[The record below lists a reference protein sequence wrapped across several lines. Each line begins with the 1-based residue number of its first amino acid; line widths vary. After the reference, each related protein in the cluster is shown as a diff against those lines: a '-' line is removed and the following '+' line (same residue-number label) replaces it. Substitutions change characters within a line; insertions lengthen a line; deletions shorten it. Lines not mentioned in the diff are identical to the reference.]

1 MPGTDGTELNRI
13 REEYGDLMNEEEKK
27 HFPTDQEQAKKRIE
41 QREKR
46 GKEISKIDGWI
57 STFGGPWTGA
67 PWIWSASMSFGG
79 YSLALLFCMRVL
91 WITASRWSVDD
102 VLSKTVYVSIVIFL
116 NVFVLNRLRV
126 KSVRNPDLYKK
137 NCAQMIVVLSVAFFI
152 GLFHY
157 SLLAAIAVGVVMPCF
172 FIALLY
178 EYPEPLQ
185 PVLQRADTLWTSFLL
200 YMTSTDLSKTSELA
214 DFNKTQSRFI
224 LFFLCILLTNLMF
237 LMTLPSGGP
246 ISIFIYLL
254 SLYTV
259 LRLSMRDVVRWI
271 NDGDESTYETWYRF
285 YQGSTLFTIAMFF
298 NVYFSRKVIARAV
311 DLSDAPAVFI
321 PMFVFLSSV
330 FFCDEIYAFFFMNK
344 IKSLENER
352 EML

>member
-1 MPGTDGTELNRI
+1 MSGTDETELSRI
-13 REEYGDLMNEEEKK
+13 REEYGDLMNAEEKER
-27 HFPTDQEQAKKRIE
+27 FPSAQEQAKKRIE

-46 GKEISKIDGWI
+46 EKEISRIDRWI
-57 STFGGPWTGA
+57 STFGGAWIGG
-67 PWIWSASMSFGG
+67 PWIWSASGLVGG

-172 FIALLY
+172 FAALLY
-178 EYPEPLQ
+178 EYPESLR
-185 PVLQRADTLWTSFLL
+185 PVVQRVDALWTPFLL
-200 YMTSTDLSKTSELA
+200 YMTSTDLSKTGELA
-214 DFNKTQSRFI
+214 DFNKTQSHFV
-224 LFFLCILLTNLMF
+224 LFFLCVLLTNLMF

-246 ISIFIYLL
+246 ISVFIYLL

-259 LRLSMRDVVRWI
+259 PLLSMRDVVRWI

-321 PMFVFLSSV
+321 PVFILLSSV

>member
-1 MPGTDGTELNRI
+1 MSGTDETELNRI
-13 REEYGDLMNEEEKK
+13 REEYGDLMNEEDKE
-27 HFPTDQEQAKKRIE
+27 HFPSAQEQAAKEIE

-46 GKEISKIDGWI
+46 EKKISRIDGWI
-57 STFGGPWTGA
+57 STFRGPWT
-67 PWIWSASMSFGG
+67 WSASGSFGG
-79 YSLALLFCMRVL
+79 YSLVLLACMMYL
-91 WITASRWSVDD
+91 WVTVSRWSVDD
-102 VLSKTVYVSIVIFL
+102 VFSKKVYVSIAIFL
-116 NVFVLNRLRV
+116 NIFVLNRFRV

-137 NCAQMIVVLSVAFFI
+137 NCAQMIVVFSVAFLVA
-152 GLFHY
+152 LFHY
-157 SLLAAIAVGVVMPCF
+157 SLLAAIAVGVVFPCF
-172 FIALLY
+172 FMALLY

-185 PVLQRADTLWTSFLL
+185 PVLQRADTLWASFLL

-246 ISIFIYLL
+246 ISVFIYLL

-259 LRLSMRDVVRWI
+259 PLLSMRDVVRWI

-321 PMFVFLSSV
+321 PVFILLSSV